1 VADGHSEREI
11 SRERERERVPKSYWR
26 WQNDKRINEAEE
38 KIAFKERN
46 DEILFGKLK
55 PVISYSFCCSLKLD
69 NRFCFLAFYFSF
81 NFFFIDKKKKKRVLG
96 IFIFRIFLVFVF
108 KTISQTLELQMKSV
122 LLF

>member
-81 NFFFIDKKKKKRVLG
+81 NFFFYRQTKKKQ
-96 IFIFRIFLVFVF
+96 FWEFPYFVF
-108 KTISQTLELQMKSV
+108 
-122 LLF
+122 LLFLFSKQLAKHLNYK